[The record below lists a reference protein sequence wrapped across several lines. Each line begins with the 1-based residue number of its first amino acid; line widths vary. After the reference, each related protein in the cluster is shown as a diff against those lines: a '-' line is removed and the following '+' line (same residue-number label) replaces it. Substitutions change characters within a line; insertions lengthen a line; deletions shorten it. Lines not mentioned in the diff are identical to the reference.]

1 MIFQFYFFVFTF
13 YDVIIST
20 YSASGNQSCKRMD
33 IFVGD
38 HPDINSTLFIAD
50 GSIDRDYI
58 GQNLIEQQTPII
70 VLSAVEGGY

>member
-1 MIFQFYFFVFTF
+1 
-13 YDVIIST
+13 
-20 YSASGNQSCKRMD
+20 MD